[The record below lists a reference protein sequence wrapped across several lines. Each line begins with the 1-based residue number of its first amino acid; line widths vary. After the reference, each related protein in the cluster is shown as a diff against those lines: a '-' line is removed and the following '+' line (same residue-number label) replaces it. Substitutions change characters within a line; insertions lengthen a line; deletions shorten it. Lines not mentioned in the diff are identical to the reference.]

1 MDNLYDLF
9 PYSRWQSVPAKK
21 RLELVGASVNNL
33 KRMGIPCFGYD
44 PKNSESKRNATA
56 KLILAWMVYKHETW
70 DETEPKIACPED
82 VFKAKLLQIKK
93 IK

>member
-1 MDNLYDLF
+1 MF
-9 PYSRWQSVPAKK
+9 PYKSWDPKLLPEE
-21 RLELVGASVNNL
+21 RLRIVQDSINNL

-44 PKNSESKRNATA
+44 IKNSESKRNATA
-56 KLILAWMVYKHETW
+56 KLILSWMIYNSDRW